1 MSLRAHVPCPVPIF
15 LSDQRREACA
25 LGALSRACG
34 PWDQPSICPSP
45 AGRGTELRE
54 PAFFLQA
61 KRIFCNC
68 GKECFLLEGGAGWLG
83 HQMGSSGAFSPS
95 GRSLAL
101 VTLPQWGGRVPIDPP
116 HRTQPFLME
125 PVLLRSPEAMPH
137 VASPLCRLLHRSL
150 CLACVPAL
158 PFFFHPCRPESSV
171 PCPLKLA
178 PGTR

>member
-1 MSLRAHVPCPVPIF
+1 MRPVTGCSLDVSLRGHVPCPIPVF

-25 LGALSRACG
+25 LGGLSWAFG

-61 KRIFCNC
+61 KRIICNC

-95 GRSLAL
+95 GQSLAL
-101 VTLPQWGGRVPIDPP
+101 VTLPQWGGHVPIDPP
-116 HRTQPFLME
+116 HRTQPFLMGPGPAE
-125 PVLLRSPEAMPH
+125 
-137 VASPLCRLLHRSL
+137 
-150 CLACVPAL
+150 VPGGHA
-158 PFFFHPCRPESSV
+158 PCGPTSV
-171 PCPLKLA
+171 PPFTPFPL
-178 PGTR
+178 PGVCACSALLFPSLKA